1 VLPIVSTDATR
12 RKEGLGFSTVI
23 PDAVQHEMLHC

>member
-1 VLPIVSTDATR
+1 MLLSLPKERHDATHF
-12 RKEGLGFSTVI
+12 LSIVI